1 MILNVLKVRGYLI
14 LRFWGDDILR
24 GFIFAISK
32 GKYEKGALNFT
43 TQALSISFKFSI
55 FQILI
60 AARDIS

>member
-43 TQALSISFKFSI
+43 TQASQFHLNFQFAKF
-55 FQILI
+55 
-60 AARDIS
+60 